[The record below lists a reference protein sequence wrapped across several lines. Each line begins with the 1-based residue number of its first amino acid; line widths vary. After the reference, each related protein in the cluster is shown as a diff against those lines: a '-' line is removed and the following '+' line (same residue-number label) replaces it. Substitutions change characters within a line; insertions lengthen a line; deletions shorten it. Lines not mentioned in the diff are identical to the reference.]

1 MKIITFIKS
10 KYYVSIRKSVPV
22 YVLILFLIMLSSNK
36 GYSQNYAFVDSITDA
51 YPKDISSYEVIS
63 NLIKNDFSQPDQKAR
78 AIFRW
83 VATSISFDVKLADSM
98 GYKSIKVFAYSTEK
112 EKIEKEKKFKANLL
126 SKLLVS
132 KKTVSHGYAILVEH
146 LCQKVDI
153 EVHIITG
160 NLKTDPSQIGNANM
174 DTNHA
179 WNVVNINGKWKFLDT
194 TLASGY
200 VYSNSNVFKF
210 YYNDAY
216 FFTHPDLLFLNHY
229 PLNEKW
235 LLTNKTKEEYIS
247 LPVFIGNYFENTY
260 RITQPVSGIWSIKK
274 QGNFVFTLDGIDQ
287 YDDVGYVF
295 LSDGKVKY
303 FEERNN
309 ANTLTI
315 ELNEAREDYLSVM
328 INSRTVAIYK
338 IVL

>member
-1 MKIITFIKS
+1 MKIIAVIKS
-10 KYYVSIRKSVPV
+10 KCYASIRKSIPG
-22 YVLILFLIMLSSNK
+22 YALIIFYIMFSPDK
-36 GYSQNYAFVDSITDA
+36 GYSQDYAFVDSIADA
-51 YPKDISSYEVIS
+51 YPKDISSYDVIAD
-63 NLIKNDFSQPDQKAR
+63 LIKNDFTQPDQKAR

-112 EKIEKEKKFKANLL
+112 ERIEKEKKFKANLL

-153 EVHIITG
+153 EAHIITG
-160 NLKTDPSQIGNANM
+160 NLKTDPSQIGNANL

-179 WNVVNINGKWKFLDT
+179 WNVININGEWKFLDV

-200 VYSNSNVFKF
+200 VYSNSNIFKF

-229 PLNEKW
+229 PLNETW
-235 LLTNKTKEEYIS
+235 LLASKTKEEYIN
-247 LPVFIGNYFENTY
+247 LPVFIGNYLENTY
-260 RITQPVSGIWSIKK
+260 RIMQPVSGIWSIKK
-274 QGNFVFTLDGIDQ
+274 QGNFVLTLAGIDQ

-303 FEERNN
+303 FEERNS

-315 ELNEAREDYLSVM
+315 ELNEPKEDYLSIMV
-328 INSRTVAIYK
+328 NSRTVAIYK
-338 IVL
+338 IIL